1 MSLDKSLINLKVVLL
16 ESETNASFFEMFF
29 QHYQLFLE
37 RFRIRLDYCFC
48 NGVGFFCFAFSR
60 TTTHEA

>member
-16 ESETNASFFEMFF
+16 KSETNTSFFEMFF

-48 NGVGFFCFAFSR
+48 NGVGLFLFCIFKNMKLKK
-60 TTTHEA
+60 

>member
-37 RFRIRLDYCFC
+37 RLIT
-48 NGVGFFCFAFSR
+48 VSVMVWGFFYFAFSR
-60 TTTHEA
+60 T